1 LREDTSVAASEHSV
15 KVPGTLTFD
24 LVIRGGHGV
33 DGARLDV
40 GMDGGLVAAL
50 DADIPADAGREVLDA
65 TGLLVLPG
73 LVDLHTHVF
82 FGQDLGV
89 DADTHALAAGT
100 TTAIDAGSAGAH
112 LFGAFEASSIRPS
125 RERILAYLN
134 ISTIGTTSILL
145 AGELENLAYCSV
157 DACVECVEANRDVL
171 IGVKV
176 RASGNVVGES
186 GLEPVVR
193 ARHAAERLDTPMM
206 VHIGPSP
213 PPLGDIVDQM
223 RPGDVL
229 THAFNGWDNRL
240 LDPWGKPRP
249 EAWAL
254 KDAGVVLDVGHGMA
268 GFDAEVA
275 AALIEAGVTP
285 DTISTDIH
293 AYSAPYV
300 VDLPTTMSK
309 LMALGMSLPD
319 VVAAATEHPAA
330 AIGRKGELGVLR
342 AGGAADL
349 ALLELERGTFR
360 FEDSP
365 PIGTERHSFEGHERL
380 VCRATVRGGVVV

>member
-1 LREDTSVAASEHSV
+1 LSGR
-15 KVPGTLTFD
+15 FD
-24 LVIRGGHGV
+24 LVVRGGHSVG
-33 DGARLDV
+33 GERLDV
-40 GMDGGLVAAL
+40 AVVDGLVAAL
-50 DADIPADAGREVLDA
+50 DGDIPAEAGREVLDA
-65 TGLLVLPG
+65 AGLLVTPG

-89 DADTHALAAGT
+89 DADTHALSAGT
-100 TTAIDAGSAGAH
+100 TTAVDAGSAGAH

-145 AGELENLAYCSV
+145 AGELENLAYCSI

-171 IGVKV
+171 VGVKV
-176 RASGNVVGES
+176 RASGNVVGENE
-186 GLEPVVR
+186 LEPVHR
-193 ARHAAERLDTPMM
+193 ARRAAERLGTPMM

-213 PPLGDIVDQM
+213 PPIEDIADQM

-229 THAFNGWDNRL
+229 THAFTGWDNRL
-240 LDPWGKPRP
+240 LDPFGKPRP

-254 KDAGVVLDVGHGMA
+254 RDAGVLLDVGHGMA
-268 GFDAEVA
+268 GFDCEVA
-275 AALIEAGVTP
+275 AGMIAAGIVP

-293 AYSAPYV
+293 TYSLPYV

-309 LMALGMSLPD
+309 LMALGMSLRD
-319 VVAAATEHPAA
+319 VVAAATERPAA

-342 AGGAADL
+342 VGGAADL
-349 ALLELERGTFR
+349 TLLELERGTFR

-365 PIGTERHSFEGHERL
+365 PLGTKRHGFEGHERL
-380 VCRATVRGGVVV
+380 VCRATVKDGVVV

>member
-1 LREDTSVAASEHSV
+1 MSPRESEHNIR
-15 KVPGTLTFD
+15 VPGTLRFD
-24 LVIRGGHGV
+24 LVVRGGHGI
-33 DGARLDV
+33 DGERLDV
-40 GMDGGLVAAL
+40 GIEGDRVAAL
-50 DADIPADAGREVLDA
+50 DADIPADAGREALDA
-65 TGLLVLPG
+65 TGLLVVPG

-100 TTAIDAGSAGAH
+100 TTAVDAGSAGAH
-112 LFGAFEASSIRPS
+112 LFGAFRASSIRPS

-134 ISTIGTTSILL
+134 ISTIGTTSIML

-186 GLEPVVR
+186 GLEPVLR
-193 ARHAAERLDTPMM
+193 ARRAAERLGTPMM

-213 PPLGDIVDQM
+213 PPIGDIADQM

-229 THAFNGWDNRL
+229 THAFTGWDNRL
-240 LDPWGKPRP
+240 LDPQGEPRP

-275 AALIEAGVTP
+275 AGLIAAGVVP

-293 AYSAPYV
+293 SYSLPYV

-309 LMALGMSLPD
+309 LMALGMSLRD
-319 VVAAATEHPAA
+319 VVAAATERPARA
-330 AIGRKGELGVLR
+330 VGRHGDLGVLR
-342 AGGAADL
+342 VGGVADL

-365 PIGTERHSFEGHERL
+365 PLHTERHGFDGHERL
-380 VCRATVRGGVVV
+380 VCRATVRNGDVV